1 MYFLLLQLPAYRRF
15 CHSKAN
21 HQLQACQLSF
31 RSSSCKTR
39 KRAFFTL
46 LRISHQP
53 HQRLSSATFT
63 DLNKNA
69 IITPLLKKPSLD
81 KEILSNYRPISNLS
95 FLSKLT
101 EKAALHQICPYIE
114 SNNLLPSYQSAYRKF
129 YSTETAV
136 IKMVNDILW
145 NMENQE
151 VTSLIGI
158 DLSAAFDT
166 VDHDTLLSVLNRS
179 FGITQNALTWVE
191 SYLSISMVNP

>member
-31 RSSSCKTR
+31 RSSSYKTR

-114 SNNLLPSYQSAYRKF
+114 SNNSFLPTKVHIANSTAPKLQSSKWLTTYYGTWKTRKLP
-129 YSTETAV
+129 A
-136 IKMVNDILW
+136 
-145 NMENQE
+145 
-151 VTSLIGI
+151 
-158 DLSAAFDT
+158 
-166 VDHDTLLSVLNRS
+166 
-179 FGITQNALTWVE
+179 
-191 SYLSISMVNP
+191 